1 MFPIIKKTVSA
12 LFIST
17 LLTSAPAFADI
28 MISGTRIIYNADKKD
43 VNVRLENKGNRPL
56 LIQNWLDTGDDN
68 ADPSQ
73 IKVPFTSTPPVSR
86 IESKRGQTV
95 KVMFTGT
102 TQLPADRESVFW
114 FNVLEVPPKPD
125 ASKVENQSLL
135 QLAFRTRIKLFYR
148 PSGLKGEPAEAPAKL
163 TWKLNNAQL
172 QVNNPTP
179 YYVSFNDVAIE
190 SGGKSYKVDSSMVAP
205 FGQVSFAV
213 TDIASSVSSG
223 KVIYKAINDYG
234 GNIDGSTSL

>member
-1 MFPIIKKTVSA
+1 MFPFVKKTVSA

-17 LLTSAPAFADI
+17 LLASAPAFADI
-28 MISGTRIIYNADKKD
+28 VISGTRIIYNADKKD

-73 IKVPFTSTPPVSR
+73 IKVPFTATPPVSR

-95 KVMFTGT
+95 KVMFTGAT
-102 TQLPADRESVFW
+102 ALPADRESVFW
-114 FNVLEVPPKPD
+114 FNVLEVPPKPKD
-125 ASKVENQSLL
+125 AQADKNLL

-148 PSGLKGEPAEAPAKL
+148 PSSLQGEPAEAPAKM
-163 TWKLNNAQL
+163 TWKLNNAKV

-179 YYVSFNDVAIE
+179 YYVSFNEVTLE
-190 SGGKSYKVDSSMVAP
+190 SGGHSYKVESEMVAP
-205 FGQVSFAV
+205 FGQASFTV
-213 TDIASSVSSG
+213 TGLSAGITSG
-223 KVIYKAINDYG
+223 KVVYKAINDYG
-234 GNIDGSTSL
+234 GNIDGSASL

>member
-1 MFPIIKKTVSA
+1 M
-12 LFIST
+12 
-17 LLTSAPAFADI
+17 
-28 MISGTRIIYNADKKD
+28 
-43 VNVRLENKGNRPL
+43 

-114 FNVLEVPPKPD
+114 FNVLEVPPKPKD
-125 ASKVENQSLL
+125 AESDKNLL